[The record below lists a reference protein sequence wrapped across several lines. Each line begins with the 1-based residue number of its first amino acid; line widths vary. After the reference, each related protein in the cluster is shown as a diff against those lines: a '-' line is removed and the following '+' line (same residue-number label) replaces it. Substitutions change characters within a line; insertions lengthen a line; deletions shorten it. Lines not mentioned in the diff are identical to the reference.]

1 MIRLR
6 ETRGK
11 VAELQEAFKFV
22 EVCDLD
28 GNIAM
33 LIYTDSNGA
42 VQIIRATDTKKADQY
57 CAMYPGAK
65 FCPIIPLKDPA
76 TP

>member
-11 VAELQEAFKFV
+11 TAELQESFQFV

-33 LIYTDSNGA
+33 LIFMDSAGA
-42 VQIIRATDTKKADQY
+42 AQVVRATDTKKVANY
-57 CAMYPGAK
+57 CTMYPDAK
-65 FCPIIPLKDPA
+65 FCPIIELKGPEK
-76 TP
+76 P